1 MRSCR
6 GVLRIG
12 RCYVAGDRRREAHL
26 CAGRHVVCRGWNANG
41 RLDDGSTAIR
51 TPVPET
57 TFVTMPESQSASACR
72 IMRAE
77 ATQARHHAY
86 VSAGGGS
93 VPGNGTGYS
102 SLARS
107 SHLVTFVMRAQAR
120 ADAAACQRQPGGYGH
135 AGMAMAGHIHG
146 ARLRQTHRA
155 PTTATRRDA
164 RSEGNDPAGMSP
176 VWRAR
181 YAQHHAGAVCV
192 GWRRPR
198 ASCSALG
205 IPRSQMGRTGP
216 DAPSRAGLSCTFGH
230 EADEA

>member
-1 MRSCR
+1 MRWQTR
-6 GVLRIG
+6 GVPGLE
-12 RCYVAGDRRREAHL
+12 CQWP
-26 CAGRHVVCRGWNANG
+26 AGRWFDCHPHASSRNDVRHNA
-41 RLDDGSTAIR
+41 
-51 TPVPET
+51 
-57 TFVTMPESQSASACR
+57 R
-72 IMRAE
+72 ISIGVRVS
-77 ATQARHHAY
+77 HHARR
-86 VSAGGGS
+86 GD
-93 VPGNGTGYS
+93 TGPAS
-102 SLARS
+102 RIRERWRRQRARERHRLQQS
-107 SHLVTFVMRAQAR
+107 GAFQPSLVTFVMRAQAR

-176 VWRAR
+176 VWRTR